1 MKLLSIGLACRALT
15 TLVLAALAISMTSSA
30 LFAAAA
36 NPALSKAQKDAE
48 AKGFIFV
55 ATHEEIVSKAKQEG
69 KVRVVVSTDANILK
83 HLTAGFK
90 KKYPFID
97 IRTEELRGTDAY
109 IRQLHEIKSG
119 LVKGQDV
126 NDLAYDFYDEYPP
139 FQKKFDILG
148 MAEQKILQIPV
159 QLVDA
164 VNRNV
169 VAIGSGIQA
178 VAYNKKLIGAEK
190 VPDTWEGFL
199 KPEFAGRKFVLDIRP
214 KDISAL
220 VPVWGLEKTLDFARK
235 LAAQKP
241 IWARGNTRVLT
252 AMLAGE
258 QTMLLGPD
266 FDSVIRVM
274 DKDKT
279 DSIAYK
285 LVEPVPVRLNE
296 AQGILSKAENPYAAL
311 LWLEFVGSP
320 EGQKILDESGPY
332 EASVF
337 IPGTF
342 QERAV
347 RGKKQSVVD
356 WGHYN
361 KIPEYEKKII
371 EAYGFPRAQ

>member
-1 MKLLSIGLACRALT
+1 MNLLSARLARRAPMILI
-15 TLVLAALAISMTSSA
+15 LAAVAIQMTSGP
-30 LFAAAA
+30 LLAAAA
-36 NPALSKAQKDAE
+36 SPALIKAQKEAA
-48 AKGFIFV
+48 AKGYVFV
-55 ATHEEIVSKAKQEG
+55 ATHQEIVSMAKQEG
-69 KVRVVVSTDANILK
+69 KLRVVVSTDGSLLK
-83 HLTAGFK
+83 HLAAGFK
-90 KKYPFID
+90 QKYPFID
-97 IRTEELRGTDAY
+97 IRAEEIRGTDAY

-119 LVKGQDV
+119 LIKGQDV
-126 NDLAYDFYDEYPP
+126 NDLAYDYYDEYAP
-139 FQKKFDILG
+139 FQRKFDILG

-159 QLVDA
+159 QLIDA

-169 VAIGSGIQA
+169 VAIGSGIQV

-190 VPDTWEGFL
+190 VPDSWEGFL

-214 KDISAL
+214 KDTSAL
-220 VPVWGLEKTLDFARK
+220 VPAWGLEKTLDFARK
-235 LAAQKP
+235 LAAQNP
-241 IWARGNTRVLT
+241 VWARGNTRVLT

-258 QTMLLGPD
+258 QQMLLGPD
-266 FDSVIRVM
+266 FDSVLRVM

-296 AQGILSKAENPYAAL
+296 AQGILRNAENPYSAL
-311 LWLEFVGSP
+311 LWLEFVGSS
-320 EGQKILDESGPY
+320 EGQKILDERGPY

-337 IPGTF
+337 IAGSV
-342 QERAV
+342 QERAA

-361 KIPEYEKKII
+361 KIPEYERKII